1 MSTLVTNECG
11 VQTILPMGLVCN
23 VTDASTPTSLNG
35 AVYLTITGGSV
46 PYSVTWSNGSK
57 SQNLY
62 SVSAGT
68 YTATVVDYYGD
79 YSATTTCTVE
89 TDQFYVDWFRNCANE
104 YDLYL
109 TGLTDTYTESLIYR
123 LSANT
128 GCFIYSGKTLNG
140 LNTLTFDNILEG
152 PYDTCEECDPPI
164 VLPYYPDMLCLYT
177 QSPYTTYQF
186 EFYGFANGKPTY
198 TGTSLNSLTYTIQ
211 WVTGNTN
218 QWQVLNKTG
227 NSLINPNYTF
237 NPLGGW
243 VLQGTQQVWTA
254 VSGACPTIPELTATI
269 SSSNL
274 GCENECKGNAV
285 VTASGGVPP
294 YQYSFDGGSSSPLPS
309 KTNLCPGNHTYI
321 VTDSSGNTYN
331 GSFEIIKGP
340 KVTTYSLSLTYVTTK
355 TQTNYGV
362 QVGDRLDYFINV
374 TPPLPDGVEITV
386 PINVSFQKTL
396 YNPGAT
402 TVTYTPSFYSGGTT
416 VSPTSNSLTKT
427 NVYSENPYS
436 YRYPYNYTSYTY
448 NVLYNNIK
456 LKKGL
461 VVSGSLITEITK
473 VSDGTPSCSCSS
485 YYIENPSNTT
495 QYYSWTNCTGGTE
508 TSYNLSAGQNVSICA
523 CSVRKGTPPTYNDG
537 NSLIITRD
545 AGSLNC
551 AGAVTDGKLV
561 AGASFGPS
569 TVSGSCVA
577 LRVQTP
583 QPQQLFS
590 QLYQNSGGI
599 GQ

>member
-1 MSTLVTNECG
+1 
-11 VQTILPMGLVCN
+11 
-23 VTDASTPTSLNG
+23 
-35 AVYLTITGGSV
+35 
-46 PYSVTWSNGSK
+46 
-57 SQNLY
+57 
-62 SVSAGT
+62 
-68 YTATVVDYYGD
+68 
-79 YSATTTCTVE
+79 
-89 TDQFYVDWFRNCANE
+89 
-104 YDLYL
+104 
-109 TGLTDTYTESLIYR
+109 
-123 LSANT
+123 
-128 GCFIYSGKTLNG
+128 
-140 LNTLTFDNILEG
+140 
-152 PYDTCEECDPPI
+152 
-164 VLPYYPDMLCLYT
+164 
-177 QSPYTTYQF
+177 
-186 EFYGFANGKPTY
+186 
-198 TGTSLNSLTYTIQ
+198 
-211 WVTGNTN
+211 
-218 QWQVLNKTG
+218 
-227 NSLINPNYTF
+227 
-237 NPLGGW
+237 
-243 VLQGTQQVWTA
+243 
-254 VSGACPTIPELTATI
+254 
-269 SSSNL
+269 
-274 GCENECKGNAV
+274 
-285 VTASGGVPP
+285 
-294 YQYSFDGGSSSPLPS
+294 
-309 KTNLCPGNHTYI
+309 
-321 VTDSSGNTYN
+321 
-331 GSFEIIKGP
+331 
-340 KVTTYSLSLTYVTTK
+340 
-355 TQTNYGV
+355 
-362 QVGDRLDYFINV
+362 LDYFINV

-551 AGAVTDGKLV
+551 AGAVTDGRLV
-561 AGASFGPS
+561 AGARFGPS
-569 TVSGSCVA
+569 TVNGSCAA

-583 QPQQLFS
+583 QQQQLFS